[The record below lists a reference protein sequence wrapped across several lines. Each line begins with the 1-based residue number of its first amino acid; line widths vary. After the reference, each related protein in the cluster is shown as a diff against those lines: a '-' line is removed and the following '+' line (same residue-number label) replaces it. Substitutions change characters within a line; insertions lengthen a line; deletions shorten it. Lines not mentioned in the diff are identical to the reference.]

1 MLLNNNWSL
10 NVDLNKWNPNA
21 EGLVKTDFDA
31 LKQDVQSYR
40 FYQKCLSGSTYVG
53 VNSIIRGSREN
64 AQIDDIYEIIN
75 HTDKSKSYYYDSISL
90 TFSQTFNSQTPSNGF
105 KIDTL
110 EDQDLF
116 LTKSL
121 PDYNFTLKNLF
132 TPDRLIKD
140 QKSNVFYVDL
150 STTDRIENIN
160 SELIGLQIDGFF
172 VREGQRVL
180 VKDQYEEVTIPIT
193 IDPDTYFFGFYQIQ
207 EEVGSNITYRI
218 PSSEN
223 GVYIYL
229 RKRLVRTSELDA
241 YENLVRYSIGVKMGL
256 NNREKEY
263 KLKRLNSGFY
273 PDYQTGITYTSG
285 SIGESIYFEE
295 SHNFVLR
302 QRVDYN
308 NLFELSLNS
317 TLAHVTQSITIDIS
331 TQTQSSTASYT
342 IPQRILTI
350 GEFGTIIVDQ
360 EGTTNI
366 IPSKYKTTL
375 RSISENT
382 KYYWCVGDE
391 GLLLRINKQD
401 FEIKRISLDFP
412 ENAEQPSSRVLTRL
426 NSIHFFNDLRGAIVG
441 KFNQIWVTS
450 DSGRTWKQIYLQDF
464 DGFNFNS
471 VVFTSIDTFF
481 VGGDN
486 GVFIEFNY
494 NLGNW
499 NILKRR
505 ISKLVD
511 GIDDEFPLVDDIR
524 DLHYFNSSGSNFI
537 ALGCEL
543 NKIYLYDIDGVYA
556 GSPSDFIFL
565 QDVNNINNFGDV
577 TALTWISSTSSLF
590 FSTFD
595 SIYQVDPFIGQFV
608 GTNSNIF
615 SVTFSQFIPQS
626 GTNDIIS
633 FSASISSDELIYT
646 GNFSLWKK
654 SDLTPAPTDVYDPTF
669 FDRLKPRLLFMDY
682 DIGSKLYWFDDFSQY
697 RIPERYGITISYLQ
711 DIGSNTY
718 IAFNEN
724 TNSVFDANTSTTI
737 TYSETNWITYFK
749 DRQKTFEFYS
759 GPALDES
766 TKVEPSF
773 TFSSSD
779 AVGITFSYSTSSV
792 STDYSDIVGLM
803 PIAVP
808 RGSAPSLT
816 QSSRFRNIAGVSITI
831 PANPYNLYF
840 YDYLGIWNE
849 SFVSGDITPD
859 VGDVLQIDSDVFEGD
874 FIINKIICTSSLV
887 GGSPAQGQ
895 IRFMINFPGNPT
907 WSGTFSINLF
917 DSMGTTTSIFGPT
930 FIDGAS
936 YSSTFQFLNDVVTP
950 YINSNTQFQT
960 FATLISGPK
969 GIGFAS
975 LNITSPVGTT
985 WNGTT
990 ASVTFLPTPTGLAT
1004 LPGKPVGYIPG
1015 ILSGGIDP
1023 ISGENCFMYFYTDF
1037 NENILNNITN
1047 SQTGFTVRDLNKYP
1061 LTPTS
1066 TSSDY
1071 FVDNFNK
1078 HYIGLSYDCEIVD
1091 NNATQSFLVTPK
1103 YSQWSAYYN
1112 LQTTVDVLDV
1122 NSNIYSD
1129 ETKYASGFLNF
1140 GYSPTYNLLSYLNF
1154 IDPSEYVPGK
1164 EFLAMPHYLG
1174 IPGPDSLSLPEDRIW
1189 IDTGLPTNKIKFG
1202 SNLKYIWDSYLKWT
1216 FINVSLNTDEND
1228 FCFNVPGEIHDLQ
1241 DSGVIQSSIGSI
1253 TGLPTSGDF
1262 SGTYYQSF
1270 YSEEGSGW
1278 EITVSTGSGEV
1289 LVNENDRINLE
1300 NLYGFSFS
1308 SQQWQ
1313 YDGITSDCSLKFI
1326 AGEDP
1331 IPSTTDVYAFLDT
1344 SSMNVNDVSNAI
1356 IDIENWYISYAIANP
1371 DYDGNIFTL
1380 PTQLNSE
1387 RWLQSSEVIWKGDL
1401 LISTGI
1407 WLPFRLGLSAS
1418 GARGGM
1424 TFSGLTTSSNNL
1436 YQIFGYPSTASYVP
1450 SSDVIVISFFDET
1463 ESTYHGSSIVGF
1475 TSSTNAITN
1484 GTFGSNTNWTIT
1496 NQLGG
1501 FATITG
1507 GVLNY
1512 VDVGGSGNSLVV
1524 QSNRLVPGTSYT
1536 VTIRNDNNIS
1546 VDVYVGDENNTYLIV
1561 NSNASDGNYTTT
1573 FTATGNNFRIEI
1585 ISTGPNAQI
1594 DLDNVSAFY
1603 SIIQPTE
1610 SYKRDYWAFT
1620 RDSNLPTSYFG
1631 PTPSYNDGGFYSKFN
1646 YFKAVLYPLVRNN
1659 NSCINLVLQGLGAI
1673 IGTTI
1678 STTDIDD
1685 SISGGSIDTTHPFA
1699 GLEHSTSPAITND
1712 YRVDVTPIT
1721 IQNPYS
1727 ALVDNLGNPGLQ
1739 QFGWKGKWD
1748 KRSNYPSGGTSSTIV
1763 PYPGTPPGYDP
1774 WASFANDLNNL
1785 FQPAVPPVDINLY
1798 INTPRIDNSDRL
1810 LIIDKFYDNVNGWYV
1825 IELHD
1830 VIKSPI
1836 SPYEPYANY
1845 SPFYPNLTSISI
1857 LYRRFLHQV
1866 SDDLQYINRIHR
1878 PKYPDNRTGHSDS
1891 YSFNAFALSASQVF
1905 GQYGNY
1911 ETDINFK
1918 VPTDSYCKFLLS
1930 DSNIIKDLTGIL
1942 YTDYKYELAMQVNKL
1957 DREYELEVTSITQ
1970 SGGLYE
1976 FQFSDNHLL
1985 NSNEWVVVSLIGTQS
2000 DFPDDLLG
2008 YHNIQVT
2015 GTGSFILPIT
2025 PGILSG
2031 TIGLKIS
2038 HVKKD
2043 YFFNYQPIDI
2053 FDMGIDDKKI
2063 TQSVEV
2069 LWENWD
2075 VFGQTYNLLNLNLD
2089 KYKFRLID
2097 GLDIVQLN
2105 SKFQWILEAE
2115 ISDAIIGMDKSGNL
2129 IWYKG
2134 IWHCGRWF
2142 GGRWISGSWLSGDWY
2157 FGDWT
2162 SKSIEDNK
2170 LSVKI
2175 GETNTTSVNSYW
2187 YGGRWFGGTWD
2198 NGTWY
2203 EGRWY
2208 GGTWSNGRWFE
2219 GIWND
2224 GTWNNGEFKSGIW
2237 VLGQWNNGI
2246 FNETNG
2252 PSFWLDGEFY
2262 GGDFET
2268 GTWYNGIFDQKNN
2281 VLSRFGTKS
2290 TNSRNSLWRSGKF
2303 LNGQFH
2309 SFLNEDSNGVP
2320 QVSDVH
2326 KYSIWKT
2333 GLFSKGDFY
2342 GGLVYN
2348 INFKNTVWHG
2358 GILEDIEVL
2367 DVSTASNTFTL
2378 SGEWNWNINDEFY
2391 LVDNMLGGTFS
2402 IYGSTV
2408 NPIRYKVL
2416 RTEYD
2421 SINDETIVNT
2431 NVNLSNLLTG
2441 NPIENSW
2448 VVVEIE
2454 ENITQSP
2461 PTLQIFS
2468 LFQDSVT
2475 SGSFFSELVGS
2486 NWYIQNGQINL
2497 IQNNAPLYS
2506 ITSQLSGQSTYTTSV
2521 INLDNFIG
2529 VLGPG
2534 NNDYDITFNTN
2545 GTVTLSLTQANPP
2558 NISGVIINITL
2569 EPSYSLRCVSSF
2581 ENSTWKSGLWR
2592 NGVFRGGNFLGGV
2605 WYNGFMGGNFG

>member
-10 NVDLNKWNPNA
+10 DLDLKKWNPKP
-21 EGLVKTDFDA
+21 EGLDKSDFDA
-31 LKQDVQSYR
+31 LKQDLQSYR

-53 VNSIIRGSREN
+53 VNSLIRGSREN
-64 AQIDDIYEIIN
+64 VQIDDIYEIIN
-75 HTDKSKSYYYDSISL
+75 HTDRSRSYYYDSNNL
-90 TFSQTFNSQTPSNGF
+90 TFSQTFISTTPSNPF

-110 EDQDLF
+110 EDQELF

-132 TPDRLIKD
+132 TPERLIKD

-150 STTDRIENIN
+150 ATTERIENIN

-180 VKDQYEEVTIPIT
+180 VKDQYEEVTISNT

-207 EEVGSNITYRI
+207 EEVGSDITYRI

-223 GVYIYL
+223 GIYIYL
-229 RKRLVRTSELDA
+229 RRRLVRTSELNN
-241 YENLVRYSIGVKMGL
+241 YENLLRYSIGVKMGL

-273 PDYQTGITYTSG
+273 PDYQTGITYPSVPN
-285 SIGESIYFEE
+285 GESVYFEE

-317 TLAHVTQSITIDIS
+317 TLTHATQSIIIDIS

-350 GEFGTIIVDQ
+350 GEFGTIIVHQ

-375 RSISENT
+375 RSISETT

-471 VVFTSIDTFF
+471 VLFTSIDTFF

-524 DLHYFNSSGSNFI
+524 DLHYFNISGSNFI

-543 NKIYLYDIDGVYA
+543 NKIYLYDIDGAYT
-556 GSPSDFIFL
+556 GSQSDFIFL
-565 QDVNNINNFGDV
+565 QDVNNINNNFGDV

-595 SIYQVDPFIGQFV
+595 SIYQVDPFNGQFV

-633 FSASISSDELIYT
+633 FNDELIYT

-654 SDLTPAPTDVYDPTF
+654 SDLTPTPTDVYDPTF

-711 DIGSNTY
+711 DIGITNSY
-718 IAFNEN
+718 IAFSEN

-759 GPALDES
+759 APALGDS

-792 STDYSDIVGLM
+792 STGYSDIVGLM

-816 QSSRFRNIAGVSITI
+816 QSSRFRNIAGIPITI
-831 PANPYNLYF
+831 PINPSNLYF
-840 YDYLGIWNE
+840 YDYLGIWSE

-859 VGDVLQIDSDVFEGD
+859 VGDVLHIDSDVFEGD

-895 IRFMINFPGNPT
+895 ITFMINLPGNPT
-907 WSGTFSINLF
+907 WSGTFSINLY
-917 DSMGTTTSIFGPT
+917 DSLGVTTSIFGPT

-960 FATLISGPK
+960 FATQLSGSK
-969 GIGFAS
+969 GSGFAS

-1023 ISGENCFMYFYTDF
+1023 IPGQNCFMYFYTDF
-1037 NENILNNITN
+1037 NENILNNIPN
-1047 SQTGFTVRDLNKYP
+1047 SQTGFIVRDLNKYP
-1061 LTPTS
+1061 LTPTT

-1164 EFLAMPHYLG
+1164 EFLAMPNW
-1174 IPGPDSLSLPEDRIW
+1174 ISIDGPQSGQPVTDRVNIDIGLLPN
-1189 IDTGLPTNKIKFG
+1189 NKVVFG
-1202 SNLKYIWDSYLKWT
+1202 SNLKYIWDSLLKWT
-1216 FINVSLNTDEND
+1216 FI
-1228 FCFNVPGEIHDLQ
+1228 
-1241 DSGVIQSSIGSI
+1241 
-1253 TGLPTSGDF
+1253 
-1262 SGTYYQSF
+1262 
-1270 YSEEGSGW
+1270 
-1278 EITVSTGSGEV
+1278 
-1289 LVNENDRINLE
+1289 
-1300 NLYGFSFS
+1300 
-1308 SQQWQ
+1308 
-1313 YDGITSDCSLKFI
+1313 
-1326 AGEDP
+1326 
-1331 IPSTTDVYAFLDT
+1331 
-1344 SSMNVNDVSNAI
+1344 
-1356 IDIENWYISYAIANP
+1356 DI
-1371 DYDGNIFTL
+1371 
-1380 PTQLNSE
+1380 
-1387 RWLQSSEVIWKGDL
+1387 
-1401 LISTGI
+1401 
-1407 WLPFRLGLSAS
+1407 
-1418 GARGGM
+1418 
-1424 TFSGLTTSSNNL
+1424 
-1436 YQIFGYPSTASYVP
+1436 
-1450 SSDVIVISFFDET
+1450 
-1463 ESTYHGSSIVGF
+1463 
-1475 TSSTNAITN
+1475 
-1484 GTFGSNTNWTIT
+1484 
-1496 NQLGG
+1496 
-1501 FATITG
+1501 
-1507 GVLNY
+1507 
-1512 VDVGGSGNSLVV
+1512 
-1524 QSNRLVPGTSYT
+1524 
-1536 VTIRNDNNIS
+1536 
-1546 VDVYVGDENNTYLIV
+1546 IV
-1561 NSNASDGNYTTT
+1561 NH
-1573 FTATGNNFRIEI
+1573 
-1585 ISTGPNAQI
+1585 
-1594 DLDNVSAFY
+1594 
-1603 SIIQPTE
+1603 
-1610 SYKRDYWAFT
+1610 
-1620 RDSNLPTSYFG
+1620 
-1631 PTPSYNDGGFYSKFN
+1631 
-1646 YFKAVLYPLVRNN
+1646 
-1659 NSCINLVLQGLGAI
+1659 IN
-1673 IGTTI
+1673 
-1678 STTDIDD
+1678 
-1685 SISGGSIDTTHPFA
+1685 P
-1699 GLEHSTSPAITND
+1699 
-1712 YRVDVTPIT
+1712 
-1721 IQNPYS
+1721 
-1727 ALVDNLGNPGLQ
+1727 
-1739 QFGWKGKWD
+1739 
-1748 KRSNYPSGGTSSTIV
+1748 SSTIL
-1763 PYPGTPPGYDP
+1763 TE
-1774 WASFANDLNNL
+1774 
-1785 FQPAVPPVDINLY
+1785 
-1798 INTPRIDNSDRL
+1798 RL
-1810 LIIDKFYDNVNGWYV
+1810 LIYDKFYDSSNDTYV

-1830 VIKSPI
+1830 KFNFINSNDIGSIDILSRRTLGQI
-1836 SPYEPYANY
+1836 SN
-1845 SPFYPNLTSISI
+1845 
-1857 LYRRFLHQV
+1857 
-1866 SDDLQYINRIHR
+1866 DLQYINRVHR
-1878 PKYPDNRTGHSDS
+1878 PQWLISES
-1891 YSFNAFALSASQVF
+1891 YDFTLNTILSTYS
-1905 GQYGNY
+1905 NY
-1911 ETDINFK
+1911 ETDLNFK
-1918 VPTDSYCKFLLS
+1918 VPTDSYCKILLS

-1970 SGGLYE
+1970 SGGFYE

-1985 NSNEWVVVSLIGTQS
+1985 NNNEWVVVSLIGTQS

-2015 GTGSFILPIT
+2015 GTGSFTLPIT
-2025 PGILSG
+2025 PGTLSG

-2252 PSFWLDGEFY
+2252 PSFWLDGKFY

-2367 DVSTASNTFTL
+2367 NVSTASNTFTL
-2378 SGEWNWNINDEFY
+2378 SGEWDWNINDEFY
-2391 LVDNMLGGTFS
+2391 IVDNMLGGTFS
-2402 IYGSTV
+2402 IYGSTI

-2416 RTEYD
+2416 KTEYD

-2448 VVVEIE
+2448 VVVEVE
-2454 ENITQSP
+2454 ENLTQSP
-2461 PTLQIFS
+2461 TLQTFS
-2468 LFQDSVT
+2468 SFQDSVT
-2475 SGSFFSELVGS
+2475 SGSYFSELVGS
-2486 NWYIQNGQINL
+2486 NWYIQNGQINW
-2497 IQNNAPLYS
+2497 IQNNAPLYA
-2506 ITSQLSGQSTYTTSV
+2506 IPFQFSGQSTYTTSV

-2529 VLGPG
+2529 LLGPG
-2534 NNDYDITFNTN
+2534 NNDYTITFNPN
-2545 GTVTLSLTQANPP
+2545 GNVILSLTQSNPP
-2558 NISGVIINITL
+2558 NITGVVVNITL
-2569 EPSYSLRCVSSF
+2569 APSYSLRCVPSF

-2592 NGVFRGGNFLGGV
+2592 NGVFKGGNFLGGV

>member
-10 NVDLNKWNPNA
+10 DLELNKWNPKP
-21 EGLVKTDFDA
+21 EGLDKSDFDA

-40 FYQKCLSGSTYVG
+40 FYQKCLSGSTYVE
-53 VNSIIRGSREN
+53 VNSLIKGTREN

-75 HTDKSKSYYYDSISL
+75 HTDRSRSYYYDSTNL
-90 TFSQTFNSQTPSNGF
+90 TFSQTFISPTPSNPF

-110 EDQDLF
+110 EDQKVF

-150 STTDRIENIN
+150 ATNERIENIN
-160 SELIGLQIDGFF
+160 DELIGLQIDGFF

-180 VKDQYEEVTIPIT
+180 VKDQYEEVTILNT
-193 IDPDTYFFGFYQIQ
+193 INPDTYFFGFYQIL

-229 RKRLVRTSELDA
+229 RKRLVRTNELDD
-241 YENLVRYSIGVKMGL
+241 YEDRLRYSIVSKMGIT
-256 NNREKEY
+256 NREREY

-273 PDYQTGITYTSG
+273 PDYQTGITYPSG
-285 SIGESIYFEE
+285 PIGESVYFEE

-317 TLAHVTQSITIDIS
+317 TLTHATQSIIIDIS

-350 GEFGTIIVDQ
+350 GEFGTIIVHQ

-375 RSISENT
+375 RSISETT

-471 VVFTSIDTFF
+471 VLFTSIDTFF

-511 GIDDEFPLVDDIR
+511 GLNDEFPLVDDIR
-524 DLHYFNSSGSNFI
+524 DLHYFNNGLNNFI
-537 ALGCEL
+537 VLGCEL
-543 NKIYLYDIDGVYA
+543 NKIYLYDIDNLYNIDN
-556 GSPSDFIFL
+556 DFIFL
-565 QDVNNINNFGDV
+565 QDVNNINNNFGDV
-577 TALTWISSTSSLF
+577 TAITWISSTSSLF

-595 SIYQVDPFIGQFV
+595 SIYQVDPFNGQFD

-633 FSASISSDELIYT
+633 FNDELIYT

-654 SDLTPAPTDVYDPTF
+654 SDLTPTPTDVYDPTF

-711 DIGSNTY
+711 DIGITNSY

-759 GPALDES
+759 APSLGDS

-792 STDYSDIVGLM
+792 STGYSDIVGLM

-808 RGSAPSLT
+808 PGDAPTLV
-816 QSSRFRNIAGVSITI
+816 QSSRFRNIAGIPITI
-831 PANPYNLYF
+831 PNNPFNLYF
-840 YDYLGIWNE
+840 YDYLGIWSE

-859 VGDVLQIDSDVFEGD
+859 VGDVLHIDSDVFEGD

-887 GGSPAQGQ
+887 GGSPACGQ
-895 IRFMINFPGNPT
+895 ITFNFNFPGSPT
-907 WSGTFSINLF
+907 WSGTFSIEVQETN
-917 DSMGTTTSIFGPT
+917 GTITNIFGPT
-930 FIDGAS
+930 FIDGS
-936 YSSTFQFLNDVVTP
+936 LYTSTFQFLNDVISTH
-950 YINSNTQFQT
+950 INSNTPFTSNVVQIPSRNP
-960 FATLISGPK
+960 LNR
-969 GIGFAS
+969 
-975 LNITSPVGTT
+975 LNICSDIGSQF
-985 WNGTT
+985 NGSTVSAIFDPIPST
-990 ASVTFLPTPTGLAT
+990 IFPT
-1004 LPGKPVGYIPG
+1004 IG

-1023 ISGENCFMYFYTDF
+1023 ISGQSCFMYFYTDF
-1037 NENILNNITN
+1037 NENILNNIPN

-1164 EFLAMPHYLG
+1164 EFLSMPHYFG
-1174 IPGPDSLSLPEDRIW
+1174 
-1189 IDTGLPTNKIKFG
+1189 IDTNSFDPTTSITMDTSSPTNRIIFG
-1202 SNLKYIWDSYLKWT
+1202 SGLKHIWDSYLKWT

-1228 FCFNVPGEIHDLQ
+1228 FCFSSPGEIHDIQ
-1241 DSGVIQSSIGSI
+1241 DRLIIENSITNQ
-1253 TGLPTSGDF
+1253 TGLPTISSF
-1262 SGTYYQSF
+1262 NGTSYQQF
-1270 YSEEGSGW
+1270 YNQEGSGW
-1278 EITVSTGSGEV
+1278 EVTVSTGSGEV
-1289 LVNENDRINLE
+1289 LVDEGERLVLE
-1300 NLYGFSFS
+1300 SIYGFTFS
-1308 SQQWQ
+1308 DQSWQ
-1313 YDGITSDCSLKFI
+1313 YQGISNDCELIFT
-1326 AGEDP
+1326 AGEEP
-1331 IPSTTDVYAFLDT
+1331 VPSTTDVYVFVDT

-1356 IDIENWYISYAIANP
+1356 SDIETWYTGYSISEPSYI
-1371 DYDGNIFTL
+1371 GNLYIL
-1380 PTQLNSE
+1380 PTLMDGEQ
-1387 RWLQSSEVIWKGDL
+1387 WLKSAEFIWNGDL
-1401 LISTGI
+1401 IISSGI
-1407 WLPFRLGLSAS
+1407 WLPFRLELSAND
-1418 GARGGM
+1418 ARLGN
-1424 TFSGLTTSSNNL
+1424 TASQLPTSSNNL
-1436 YQIFGYPSTASYVP
+1436 YEIFGYPSTSSYIP
-1450 SSDVIVISFFDET
+1450 STNVIVVSFFDET
-1463 ESTYHGSSIVGF
+1463 EPRYHGLSPISFQSISSG
-1475 TSSTNAITN
+1475 
-1484 GTFGSNTNWTIT
+1484 
-1496 NQLGG
+1496 
-1501 FATITG
+1501 ATI
-1507 GVLNY
+1507 
-1512 VDVGGSGNSLVV
+1512 S
-1524 QSNRLVPGTSYT
+1524 
-1536 VTIRNDNNIS
+1536 
-1546 VDVYVGDENNTYLIV
+1546 
-1561 NSNASDGNYTTT
+1561 
-1573 FTATGNNFRIEI
+1573 
-1585 ISTGPNAQI
+1585 
-1594 DLDNVSAFY
+1594 
-1603 SIIQPTE
+1603 QPTA
-1610 SYKRDYWAFT
+1610 YYIRDYWAFT
-1620 RDSNLPTSYFG
+1620 RDSTQPVYSGVTNPTTG
-1631 PTPSYNDGGFYSKFN
+1631 PYSNPSIPPVNNDGGFYSKFD
-1646 YFKAVLYPLVRNN
+1646 YFKGVLYPLVRNN
-1659 NSCINLVLQGLGAI
+1659 NACRNLVLQGLGSI

-1678 STTDIDD
+1678 STVEID
-1685 SISGGSIDTTHPFA
+1685 SSVSGGVINPNHPLA
-1699 GLEHSTSPAITND
+1699 GLKHTGSTPIVND
-1712 YRVDVTPIT
+1712 YRVDVNEIT
-1721 IQNPYS
+1721 ISNPYS
-1727 ALVDNLGNPGLQ
+1727 VLVDDFGNPGLQ

-1748 KRSNYPSGGTSSTIV
+1748 KRSNYPSGGTSSTV
-1763 PYPGTPPGYDP
+1763 ATYPGTPPGYDP
-1774 WASFANDLNNL
+1774 WITFSNDLNNL
-1785 FQPAVPPVDINLY
+1785 FVPSIPPIDINLY
-1798 INTPRIDNSDRL
+1798 IKTPRIDNSDRL
-1810 LIIDKFYDNVNGWYV
+1810 LIIDKFYDSSTDRYV
-1825 IELHD
+1825 LELHD
-1830 VIKSPI
+1830 VIKPLQQRF
-1836 SPYEPYANY
+1836 EPYANY
-1845 SPFYPNLTSISI
+1845 SPFYPNPLTSISI
-1857 LYRRFLHQV
+1857 LYRRFLHQI

-1878 PKYPDNRTGHSDS
+1878 PKYLDNRTGHSDS

-1905 GQYGNY
+1905 GQYGSY

-1930 DSNIIKDLTGIL
+1930 DANIVKDLTGIL

-1985 NSNEWVVVSLIGTQS
+1985 NNNEWVVVSLVGTQS

-2015 GTGSFILPIT
+2015 GTGSFTLPIT
-2025 PGILSG
+2025 PGTLSG

-2053 FDMGIDDKKI
+2053 FDMGIDDKKV

-2075 VFGQTYNLLNLNLD
+2075 VFGQTYNLFNLNLN

-2157 FGDWT
+2157 FGNWT

-2175 GETNTTSVNSYW
+2175 GETNTTNFNSYW

-2252 PSFWLDGEFY
+2252 PAFWLDGKFY

-2281 VLSRFGTKS
+2281 ALSRFGTKS

-2320 QVSDVH
+2320 QVSNVH

-2367 DVSTASNTFTL
+2367 NVSTASNTFTL
-2378 SGEWNWNINDEFY
+2378 SGEWDWNINDEFY
-2391 LVDNMLGGTFS
+2391 IVDNMLGGTFS
-2402 IYGSTV
+2402 IYGSTI

-2416 RTEYD
+2416 KTEYD

-2448 VVVEIE
+2448 VVVEVE
-2454 ENITQSP
+2454 ENLTQSP
-2461 PTLQIFS
+2461 TLQTFS
-2468 LFQDSVT
+2468 SFQDSVT
-2475 SGSFFSELVGS
+2475 SGSYFSELVGS
-2486 NWYIQNGQINL
+2486 NWYIQNGQINW
-2497 IQNNAPLYS
+2497 IQNNAPLYA
-2506 ITSQLSGQSTYTTSV
+2506 IPFQFSGQSTYNTSV

-2529 VLGPG
+2529 LLGTG
-2534 NNDYDITFNTN
+2534 NNDYNITFNPN
-2545 GTVTLSLTQANPP
+2545 GNVTLSLTQLNPP
-2558 NISGVIINITL
+2558 NSTGIIVNITL
-2569 EPSYSLRCVSSF
+2569 APFYSLRCVSPF

-2592 NGVFRGGNFLGGV
+2592 NGVFKGGNFLGGV

>member
-180 VKDQYEEVTIPIT
+180 VKDQYEEVTILNT

-273 PDYQTGITYTSG
+273 PDYQTGITYPSG
-285 SIGESIYFEE
+285 SGSSIGESIYFEE

-441 KFNQIWVTS
+441 KFNQIWTTS

-595 SIYQVDPFIGQFV
+595 SIYQVDPFNGQFV
-608 GTNSNIF
+608 ATNSNIF

-633 FSASISSDELIYT
+633 FSASISGDELIYT

-759 GPALDES
+759 APALGDS

-779 AVGITFSYSTSSV
+779 AVGKTFSYVTSSV
-792 STDYSDIVGLM
+792 STGYTDIVGLM

-816 QSSRFRNIAGVSITI
+816 QSSRFRDIAGVSITI

-874 FIINKIICTSSLV
+874 FIINKKICTSSLV

-930 FIDGAS
+930 FVNGAS
-936 YSSTFQFLNDVVTP
+936 YSSTFQFLNNVVTP

-960 FATLISGPK
+960 FATQLSGSK
-969 GIGFAS
+969 GSGFAS
-975 LNITSPVGTT
+975 LNITSPIGTL

-990 ASVTFLPTPTGLAT
+990 ASVTFLPTPTVYT
-1004 LPGKPVGYIPG
+1004 LLGKPVGYIPG
-1015 ILSGGIDP
+1015 ILSGGTDP

-1037 NENILNNITN
+1037 NENILNNIPN
-1047 SQTGFTVRDLNKYP
+1047 SQTGFIVRDLNKYP
-1061 LTPTS
+1061 LIPTS

-1164 EFLAMPHYLG
+1164 EFLAMPNW
-1174 IPGPDSLSLPEDRIW
+1174 ISIDGPQSGQLPIDRVN
-1189 IDTGLPTNKIKFG
+1189 IDIGLLPNNKIVFG
-1202 SNLKYIWDSYLKWT
+1202 SNLKYIWDSLLKWT
-1216 FINVSLNTDEND
+1216 FI
-1228 FCFNVPGEIHDLQ
+1228 
-1241 DSGVIQSSIGSI
+1241 
-1253 TGLPTSGDF
+1253 
-1262 SGTYYQSF
+1262 
-1270 YSEEGSGW
+1270 
-1278 EITVSTGSGEV
+1278 
-1289 LVNENDRINLE
+1289 
-1300 NLYGFSFS
+1300 
-1308 SQQWQ
+1308 
-1313 YDGITSDCSLKFI
+1313 
-1326 AGEDP
+1326 
-1331 IPSTTDVYAFLDT
+1331 
-1344 SSMNVNDVSNAI
+1344 
-1356 IDIENWYISYAIANP
+1356 DI
-1371 DYDGNIFTL
+1371 
-1380 PTQLNSE
+1380 
-1387 RWLQSSEVIWKGDL
+1387 
-1401 LISTGI
+1401 
-1407 WLPFRLGLSAS
+1407 
-1418 GARGGM
+1418 
-1424 TFSGLTTSSNNL
+1424 
-1436 YQIFGYPSTASYVP
+1436 
-1450 SSDVIVISFFDET
+1450 
-1463 ESTYHGSSIVGF
+1463 
-1475 TSSTNAITN
+1475 
-1484 GTFGSNTNWTIT
+1484 
-1496 NQLGG
+1496 
-1501 FATITG
+1501 
-1507 GVLNY
+1507 
-1512 VDVGGSGNSLVV
+1512 
-1524 QSNRLVPGTSYT
+1524 
-1536 VTIRNDNNIS
+1536 
-1546 VDVYVGDENNTYLIV
+1546 IV
-1561 NSNASDGNYTTT
+1561 NH
-1573 FTATGNNFRIEI
+1573 
-1585 ISTGPNAQI
+1585 
-1594 DLDNVSAFY
+1594 
-1603 SIIQPTE
+1603 
-1610 SYKRDYWAFT
+1610 
-1620 RDSNLPTSYFG
+1620 
-1631 PTPSYNDGGFYSKFN
+1631 
-1646 YFKAVLYPLVRNN
+1646 
-1659 NSCINLVLQGLGAI
+1659 IN
-1673 IGTTI
+1673 
-1678 STTDIDD
+1678 
-1685 SISGGSIDTTHPFA
+1685 P
-1699 GLEHSTSPAITND
+1699 
-1712 YRVDVTPIT
+1712 
-1721 IQNPYS
+1721 
-1727 ALVDNLGNPGLQ
+1727 
-1739 QFGWKGKWD
+1739 
-1748 KRSNYPSGGTSSTIV
+1748 SSTII
-1763 PYPGTPPGYDP
+1763 TE
-1774 WASFANDLNNL
+1774 
-1785 FQPAVPPVDINLY
+1785 
-1798 INTPRIDNSDRL
+1798 RL
-1810 LIIDKFYDNVNGWYV
+1810 LIYDKFYDSSNDTYV

-1830 VIKSPI
+1830 KFNFINSNDIQSIDII
-1836 SPYEPYANY
+1836 S
-1845 SPFYPNLTSISI
+1845 
-1857 LYRRFLHQV
+1857 RRTLNQI
-1866 SDDLQYINRIHR
+1866 SDDLQYINRVHR
-1878 PKYPDNRTGHSDS
+1878 PQWLISES
-1891 YSFNAFALSASQVF
+1891 YDFTLNTILSTYS
-1905 GQYGNY
+1905 NY
-1911 ETDINFK
+1911 ETDLNFK
-1918 VPTDSYCKFLLS
+1918 VPTDSYCKILLS

-2025 PGILSG
+2025 PGPLSG

-2252 PSFWLDGEFY
+2252 PSFWLDGKFY

-2358 GILEDIEVL
+2358 GISEDIEVL
-2367 DVSTASNTFTL
+2367 NVSTASNTFTL
-2378 SGEWNWNINDEFY
+2378 SGEWDWNINDEFY

-2534 NNDYDITFNTN
+2534 DNDYDITFNTN

-2605 WYNGFMGGNFG
+2605 WYNGFMDGNFG

>member
-10 NVDLNKWNPNA
+10 DLDLKKWNPKP
-21 EGLVKTDFDA
+21 EGLDKSDFDA
-31 LKQDVQSYR
+31 LKQDLQSYR

-53 VNSIIRGSREN
+53 VNSLIRGSREN
-64 AQIDDIYEIIN
+64 VQIDDIYEIIN
-75 HTDKSKSYYYDSISL
+75 HTDRSRSYYYDSNNL
-90 TFSQTFNSQTPSNGF
+90 TFSQTFISTTPSNPF

-110 EDQDLF
+110 EDQELF

-132 TPDRLIKD
+132 TPERLIKD

-150 STTDRIENIN
+150 STTERIENIN

-172 VREGQRVL
+172 IREGQRVL
-180 VKDQYEEVTIPIT
+180 VKDQYEEVTISNT

-223 GVYIYL
+223 GIYIYL
-229 RKRLVRTSELDA
+229 RRRLVRTSELNN
-241 YENLVRYSIGVKMGL
+241 YENLLRYSIGVKMGL

-273 PDYQTGITYTSG
+273 PDYQTGITYPLG
-285 SIGESIYFEE
+285 PIGESVYFEE

-317 TLAHVTQSITIDIS
+317 TLTHATQSIIIDIS

-350 GEFGTIIVDQ
+350 GEFGTIIVHQ

-375 RSISENT
+375 RSISETT

-441 KFNQIWVTS
+441 KFNQIWTTS

-471 VVFTSIDTFF
+471 VLFTSIDTFF

-537 ALGCEL
+537 ALGCEF
-543 NKIYLYDIDGVYA
+543 NKIYLYDIDGAYT
-556 GSPSDFIFL
+556 GSQSDFIFL
-565 QDVNNINNFGDV
+565 QDVNNINNNFGDV

-595 SIYQVDPFIGQFV
+595 SIYQVDPLNGQFV

-633 FSASISSDELIYT
+633 FNDELIYT

-654 SDLTPAPTDVYDPTF
+654 SDLTPTPTDVYDPTF

-792 STDYSDIVGLM
+792 STGYSDIVGLM

-859 VGDVLQIDSDVFEGD
+859 VGDVLHIDSDIFEGD

-895 IRFMINFPGNPT
+895 ITFMINLPGNPT
-907 WSGTFSINLF
+907 WSGTFSINLY
-917 DSMGTTTSIFGPT
+917 DSLGVTTSIFGPT

-960 FATLISGPK
+960 FATQLSGSK
-969 GIGFAS
+969 GSGFAS
-975 LNITSPVGTT
+975 LNITSPIGTL

-990 ASVTFLPTPTGLAT
+990 ASVIFSPNPTGLVT
-1004 LPGKPVGYIPG
+1004 PPGKPIGYIPG
-1015 ILSGGIDP
+1015 ILSGGTDP
-1023 ISGENCFMYFYTDF
+1023 ISGQSCFMYFYTDF

-1047 SQTGFTVRDLNKYP
+1047 SQTGFIVRDLNKYP

-1164 EFLAMPHYLG
+1164 EFLSMPHYFG
-1174 IPGPDSLSLPEDRIW
+1174 
-1189 IDTGLPTNKIKFG
+1189 IDTNTIDPTTSITMDTSSPTNRIIFG
-1202 SNLKYIWDSYLKWT
+1202 SGLKHIWDSYLKWT
-1216 FINVSLNTDEND
+1216 FINVSFNTDEND
-1228 FCFNVPGEIHDLQ
+1228 FCFSVPGEIHDLQ
-1241 DSGVIQSSIGSI
+1241 DLDEIISSVGSLQGLPSQSTFGGTNYPSSI
-1253 TGLPTSGDF
+1253 
-1262 SGTYYQSF
+1262 
-1270 YSEEGSGW
+1270 YSSEGSGW
-1278 EITVSTGSGEV
+1278 EILASTGSGEV
-1289 LVNENDRINLE
+1289 LVDNDQRLQLE
-1300 NLYGFSFS
+1300 NQYGFSFS
-1308 SQQWQ
+1308 NTTWTYSEISNNC
-1313 YDGITSDCSLKFI
+1313 DFI
-1326 AGEDP
+1326 FDSGP
-1331 IPSTTDVYAFLDT
+1331 LPLPSTTDVYAILDT
-1344 SSMNVNDVSNAI
+1344 SSMTIGDGTNAANSMLQWFSDYSN
-1356 IDIENWYISYAIANP
+1356 NNQNF
-1371 DYDGNIFTL
+1371 DGNLYIAPSTTETWLRLPELVWNGTLSITGTTSTSPSGDWRGLRLKISADDVRGGTGPTAMSQNFGSTGVSSPSPLWQALGFTNLSTWTASPPDNLIVVSFIDESEPSYHDSLEPNFTL
-1380 PTQLNSE
+1380 
-1387 RWLQSSEVIWKGDL
+1387 
-1401 LISTGI
+1401 
-1407 WLPFRLGLSAS
+1407 
-1418 GARGGM
+1418 
-1424 TFSGLTTSSNNL
+1424 
-1436 YQIFGYPSTASYVP
+1436 
-1450 SSDVIVISFFDET
+1450 
-1463 ESTYHGSSIVGF
+1463 
-1475 TSSTNAITN
+1475 
-1484 GTFGSNTNWTIT
+1484 
-1496 NQLGG
+1496 
-1501 FATITG
+1501 
-1507 GVLNY
+1507 
-1512 VDVGGSGNSLVV
+1512 
-1524 QSNRLVPGTSYT
+1524 
-1536 VTIRNDNNIS
+1536 
-1546 VDVYVGDENNTYLIV
+1546 
-1561 NSNASDGNYTTT
+1561 
-1573 FTATGNNFRIEI
+1573 
-1585 ISTGPNAQI
+1585 
-1594 DLDNVSAFY
+1594 
-1603 SIIQPTE
+1603 QPTN
-1610 SYKRDYWAFT
+1610 SYKRDYWAFAL
-1620 RDSNLPTSYFG
+1620 DSTLSIGYLG
-1631 PTPSYNDGGFYSKFN
+1631 PTPSYNTSSNGGFYNKFN
-1646 YFKAVLYPLVRNN
+1646 YFRGVLYPVAT
-1659 NSCINLVLQGLGAI
+1659 NSAIKRNLVLQGLAAI
-1673 IGTTI
+1673 KGVTI
-1678 STTDIDD
+1678 SQADIDS
-1685 SISGGSIDTTHPFA
+1685 SIVSGQIDTLNQYA
-1699 GLEHSTSPAITND
+1699 GLKTTASPTITFD
-1712 YRVDVTPIT
+1712 YRVDVNPILT
-1721 IQNPYS
+1721 QNPYS
-1727 ALVDNLGNPGLQ
+1727 LLVDQFGDPGLE
-1739 QFGWKGKWD
+1739 QFEWKGKWD
-1748 KRSNYPSGGTSSTIV
+1748 KRTTSGVG
-1763 PYPGTPPGYDP
+1763 YPGTPPGYNP
-1774 WASFANDLNNL
+1774 WFGLTSGEGLPGDLDEL
-1785 FQPAVPPVDINLY
+1785 LVGPLPPIDISL
-1798 INTPRIDNSDRL
+1798 IIKSPKVSDRL
-1810 LIIDKFYDNVNGWYV
+1810 LIVDKFYDSSTDRYV
-1825 IELHD
+1825 LELHD
-1830 VIKSPI
+1830 VIKPLQQRF
-1836 SPYEPYANY
+1836 EPYANY
-1845 SPFYPNLTSISI
+1845 SPFYPNPLNSISI

-1985 NSNEWVVVSLIGTQS
+1985 NNNEWVVVSLIGTQS

-2025 PGILSG
+2025 PGPLSG

-2252 PSFWLDGEFY
+2252 TSFWLDGKFY

-2367 DVSTASNTFTL
+2367 NVSTASNTFTL
-2378 SGEWNWNINDEFY
+2378 AGEWDWNINDEFY
-2391 LVDNMLGGTFS
+2391 IVDNMLGGTFS
-2402 IYGSTV
+2402 IYGSTI

-2416 RTEYD
+2416 KTEYD

-2448 VVVEIE
+2448 VVVQVE
-2454 ENITQSP
+2454 EDYTNTFITP
-2461 PTLQIFS
+2461 PPPLIGPIFGS
-2468 LFQDSVT
+2468 FQDSNS
-2475 SGSFFSELVGS
+2475 SGSAFSELIGS
-2486 NWYIQNGQINL
+2486 NWYIQNGQISV
-2497 IQNNAPLYS
+2497 IQNNAPLYA
-2506 ITSQLSGQSTYTTSV
+2506 IPSQFSGQSTYTSTQIDLGS
-2521 INLDNFIG
+2521 IIG
-2529 VLGPG
+2529 TNPFT
-2534 NNDYDITFNTN
+2534 NYSITYNIN
-2545 GTVTLSLTQANPP
+2545 GTVTLS
-2558 NISGVIINITL
+2558 NIGLFSSLGITL
-2569 EPSYSLRCVSSF
+2569 DITLAPFYTLRCVSSF

-2592 NGVFRGGNFLGGV
+2592 NGVFKGGNFLGGV